1 MSKKM
6 GALAIAGV
14 VLAGLGL
21 VGFAIPVFF
30 TSETHEVAR
39 LGPLNITATE
49 TNQHFIP
56 PLLSAALLLAGAVL
70 FAFSFFQK
78 RA

>member
-1 MSKKM
+1 MGKKM
-6 GALAIAGV
+6 GALAIAGI

-30 TSETHEVAR
+30 TTETHDIVK
-39 LGPLNITATE
+39 LGPLNVTATE
-49 TNQHFIP
+49 TSQHFVP
-56 PLLSAALLLAGAVL
+56 PVLSAGLLLVGAIL
-70 FAFSFFQK
+70 FAVSFFQK